1 VANRLG
7 YEAVFASAAVEF
19 FISLTKRRQ
28 RKVLDRVHELA
39 ADPFLVPDFRS
50 VDAAGREIS
59 QFMTDGFI
67 FDFWVDHAVKQVVV
81 AAIDYV
87 D

>member
-7 YEAVFASAAVEF
+7 YEPVFAASAVEF
-19 FISLTKRRQ
+19 AVGLSRRRQ
-28 RKVLDRVHELA
+28 RKLLDVAMQLA

-50 VDAAGREIS
+50 KDLAEREILHLLAE
-59 QFMTDGFI
+59 GFI
-67 FDFWVDHAVKQVVV
+67 FDFWVDHAAKRVVV
-81 AAIDYV
+81 LEIESV